1 VVIILIIHILNEY
14 EKVVGVLSNEAPF
27 SCPFFDDLHVENIQT
42 GTNTYTFSVP
52 ANHEMAEKLKTEG
65 NIIFPDL
72 DGKYQMF
79 RIKNIEEVVSSDSY
93 VKTVTT
99 EHVAI
104 PDLLNEIVRPT
115 TLKGT
120 LKQIMETLLKD
131 IDYNIGEVETLESK
145 TVEIEQY
152 STLLEVILQIAEEF
166 QVEIQYEV
174 IFNQGKIVD
183 KLIHMKRQLGTV
195 TNKLFTYSKDLE
207 EVTRTENSE
216 ALVTALIGVGKGD
229 EEGNVLTLANYNPKE
244 LPEGFYKNYE
254 DDFIYSEDALQAYGI
269 NGKHRFGVYI
279 SDAEDVETLAQETV
293 KELKARSVPYVTWE
307 MSVRL
312 LERVSGYEADKVRVG
327 DTIVAK
333 DITMKPTLMIQARI
347 LEVSRSYTNPEN
359 DAIVLGHYK
368 PIAISNYDS
377 VRKLQEAI
385 LANEQKWSS
394 VGVTLPEVEEVVEG
408 KITPIERDLNDIR
421 QDVEETKEE
430 LKEKEYQIIRQS
442 TEPAGDGY
450 DLGQLW
456 IDDQGFIYR
465 WTGSEGRWKRVIS
478 VSLDDIGG
486 VSEQE
491 HNEAITELETSI
503 TETNEAIKLKA
514 NASELDVVEQR
525 VSEAEATLSV
535 QADAIKSM
543 VTKTEFTDAID
554 DTNTRISDA
563 ESRIAQTENAIE
575 TKVSQSIYNADIS
588 NLKTRMETAESS
600 ITQHADQISS
610 KVSYTDFTGNTIVS
624 KINQSPSTV
633 KIEAKNIELTGSVTF
648 SSFDSDTKAKI
659 TNAESNAST
668 ALSTANTA
676 KSTVDGWKHSSDTT
690 KIDGGKIYTNSITT
704 TQLNVDNIFGNS
716 AVLDKIRANAING
729 NSISGVTISGG
740 TFLASRSDDYSTVVM
755 RLIDDGLS
763 FTANRRSDTA
773 FLYQTHYKET
783 GIYNMSFLTAFDFT
797 IEATSLVLSSNNGI
811 KIKSDV
817 DFNNTKLTNI
827 NKLTIADSGRD
838 KGIEWAGG
846 NGWKIYEA
854 PNDLTIDKGNLQFV
868 TNSTRRVTF
877 STGGGIYATGD
888 ISVGVDKTFKSDDG
902 YVVLRAGD
910 GRVYLQGTSVHM
922 TEPANTSQYIRAYMD
937 WVYTNAVDINTGTNV
952 YIRPTSSGEVRVT
965 TTGTTS
971 TYRPIRASS
980 FPTSSSILYKQ
991 NIKRLSTEEA
1001 FYLLNQTDVFTYHL
1015 NSNLEGRIYDKR
1027 KIGMIREMVPIELRD
1042 EDGVDTYSLVATLWK
1057 VVQEQQKLIEDLTE
1071 RLQSIEEII

>member
-333 DITMKPTLMIQARI
+333 DVTMKPTLMIQARI

-563 ESRIAQTENAIE
+563 ESRIAQTENVIE

-729 NSISGVTISGG
+729 KTITGVTITGSTLIASGSQNANV
-740 TFLASRSDDYSTVVM
+740 TIDSTGWFVKDTSGKIRIGVT
-755 RLIDDGLS
+755 
-763 FTANRRSDTA
+763 TANKSWGVA
-773 FLYQTHYKET
+773 QPSAIQFLNSNQALLGYVGLYENQDIMGFTSETRMVITSPKITIGGETVELEATDHVISNAQLEIHASNAHLYLKET
-783 GIYNMSFLTAFDFT
+783 DTNKQWH
-797 IEATSLVLSSNNGI
+797 IEV
-811 KIKSDV
+811 
-817 DFNNTKLTNI
+817 
-827 NKLTIADSGRD
+827 
-838 KGIEWAGG
+838 
-846 NGWKIYEA
+846 
-854 PNDLTIDKGNLQFV
+854 
-868 TNSTRRVTF
+868 
-877 STGGGIYATGD
+877 
-888 ISVGVDKTFKSDDG
+888 
-902 YVVLRAGD
+902 
-910 GRVYLQGTSVHM
+910 
-922 TEPANTSQYIRAYMD
+922 
-937 WVYTNAVDINTGTNV
+937 
-952 YIRPTSSGEVRVT
+952 SSGEFNIVETGVKKWFTIQKGTGQVIFEGIISGSSDIKASDNSWRALTDSNYGYIQTVRSEMRVSKYMS
-965 TTGTTS
+965 GTLI
-971 TYRPIRASS
+971 PIRASS
-980 FPTSSSILYKQ
+980 HPTGSSIHYKQ
-991 NIKRLSTEEA
+991 NIEPLTTEEA
-1001 FYLLNQTDVFTYHL
+1001 FYLLNQTDVYKYNI
-1015 NSNLEGRIYDKR
+1015 NSDVENGIYYKK
-1027 KIGMIREMVPIELRD
+1027 KIGMIAEMLPHELRD
-1042 EDGVDTYSLVATLWK
+1042 DDGVDSYTLVSTLWK
-1057 VVQEQQKLIEDLTE
+1057 VVKEQQKTIEELTE
-1071 RLQSIEEII
+1071 RVNILEQIQ